1 MLENANPA
9 DDIQR
14 VIYHVHTQYG
24 LAYVKVTLWP
34 DSRVV
39 IQFKGK

>member
-1 MLENANPA
+1 MTTHANH
-9 DDIQR
+9 R
-14 VIYHVHTQYG
+14 VWQDVYHVHTQYG